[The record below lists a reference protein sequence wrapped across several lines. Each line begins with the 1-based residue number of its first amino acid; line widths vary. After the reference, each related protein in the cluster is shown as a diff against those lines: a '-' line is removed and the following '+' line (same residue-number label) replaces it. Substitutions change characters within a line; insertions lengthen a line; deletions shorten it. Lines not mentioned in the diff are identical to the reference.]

1 MIQNIRLSELPPYG
15 KLFVGLFTTL
25 MLFVCLWAMAIFYV
39 EKGLVTVD
47 EYELSSG
54 GYDTLPAE
62 AADGNMALD
71 IEGILADSA
80 SELAPDWDSNLLEE
94 QVEYDSAELADSF
107 EKYDAQ
113 AVPYDQALEIE
124 EYPGPDDVDHIGHNL
139 GLAHTH
145 INGQTLLFFALG
157 LVFIFT
163 SVKPRVKKTV
173 LLTFAVAVL
182 VHAVGLT
189 GEGFHWFFDDILAIS
204 GVAILVSIIY
214 MALMIYV
221 DLARG
226 ATAKANSEE

>member
-1 MIQNIRLSELPPYG
+1 MIQNIRLSELSPHG

-54 GYDTLPAE
+54 GYDTLPAG
-62 AADGNMALD
+62 DVDDNIALD
-71 IEGILADSA
+71 IEEILADSA
-80 SELAPDWDSNLLEE
+80 SELAPDWDSNLMEE
-94 QVEYDSAELADSF
+94 QVQYDAAELADSF

-113 AVPYDQALEIE
+113 AVPYDQSLDMG
-124 EYPGPDDVDHIGHNL
+124 EYPEPGDADHIRHNL

-145 INGQTLLFFALG
+145 INGQTLLFFAIG

-163 SVKPRVKKTV
+163 SVKPRAKKTV

-204 GVAILVSIIY
+204 GVIILVSIIY

-221 DLARG
+221 DLARS